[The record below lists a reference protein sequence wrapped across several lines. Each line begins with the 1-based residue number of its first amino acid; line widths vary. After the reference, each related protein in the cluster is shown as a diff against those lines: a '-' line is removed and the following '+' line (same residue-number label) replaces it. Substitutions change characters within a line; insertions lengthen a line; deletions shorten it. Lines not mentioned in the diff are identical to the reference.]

1 MQFCRILKELRTVN
15 GLTQSQL
22 ASKANLA
29 TSCIAMLE
37 TNKREPNANTLI
49 SLSRALEVST
59 DYLLGLEDDFG
70 NKKVAAY
77 PLPIA
82 DQQYTDEEKLIIEEY
97 RKLPKTSK
105 ELVLRMVGIT
115 EKKNV

>member
-1 MQFCRILKELRTVN
+1 MKRNFPEIFKDLRQEKNFTQVELAQRLNYTQGNISGWEN
-15 GLTQSQL
+15 GSVEP
-22 ASKANLA
+22 KATA
-29 TSCIAMLE
+29 IIKCSE
-37 TNKREPNANTLI
+37 FFD
-49 SLSRALEVST
+49 VSA

-70 NKKVAAY
+70 ARTTITSNSTSEN
-77 PLPIA
+77 LS
-82 DQQYTDEEKLIIEEY
+82 TEERQLIEEY